1 MSILAL
7 SSFIH
12 NIKNYHKTA
21 RMVTLS
27 FIHLNTTKGEVAA
40 LQSCFYGGLDQ
51 TPRASLK
58 FFFIYGPPDAAP
70 KIRVI
75 HSDWSVSLPERI
87 VNVLSAT
94 LLRLLHDL

>member
-1 MSILAL
+1 
-7 SSFIH
+7 
-12 NIKNYHKTA
+12 
-21 RMVTLS
+21 MVTLS

-75 HSDWSVSLPERI
+75 HSDWSASLPERI